1 MQHLSHSSRRHQSIS
16 GKFCGCQ
23 DQVRFFALH
32 RIKPHAPP
40 LVRAPSIHLSFNLA
54 AVLPGGRFNAL
65 APEATPQGHNL
76 QIDIV
81 YGGLPGYLILFAPH
95 AFAPERQSL
104 SRGAAFATGIP
115 PDLYAFHRYTEFYP
129 PLQDSSLPVSNA
141 VPEVE
146 PGDFT
151 SDLTDRL
158 RALYAQ

>member
-23 DQVRFFALH
+23 DRVRFFALH

-54 AVLPGGRFNAL
+54 AVLPGGRLNAL

-76 QIDIV
+76 QVDIV
-81 YGGLPGYLILFAPH
+81 YGVDYQVSNPVCSH
-95 AFAPERQSL
+95 AFAPERQSS
-104 SRGAAFATGIP
+104 SRAAFATGIP
-115 PDLYAFHRYTEFYP
+115 QISTHFTATRNSTPSTRLKLASIRC
-129 PLQDSSLPVSNA
+129 SSQ
-141 VPEVE
+141 VE

-151 SDLTDRL
+151 SDLTNRL

>member
-23 DQVRFFALH
+23 DRVRFFALH

-54 AVLPGGRFNAL
+54 AVLPCGRLNAL

-76 QIDIV
+76 QVDIV
-81 YGGLPGYLILFAPH
+81 YGVDYRVSNPVCSH
-95 AFAPERQSL
+95 AFAPERQSS
-104 SRGAAFATGIP
+104 SRGPPSPPVFLQISTHFTATPGILP
-115 PDLYAFHRYTEFYP
+115 PSTRLKLASIRC
-129 PLQDSSLPVSNA
+129 SSQ
-141 VPEVE
+141 VE

-151 SDLTDRL
+151 SDLTNRL